1 MPPASTPGADSAAS
15 AAPLSAPMT
24 LLRAYVFVYFLL
36 VLGAVASLWAA
47 GILVRL
53 PLVWVALAVM
63 AAIGIGVLLLVVSS
77 DRPTPAD

>member
-1 MPPASTPGADSAAS
+1 
-15 AAPLSAPMT
+15 MT

-53 PLVWVALAVM
+53 PLIWVGFAVIAAL
-63 AAIGIGVLLLVVSS
+63 GIGVLLLALSS
-77 DRPTPAD
+77 GRPTPTE